1 MPRDVFVE
9 QTLARRND
17 MAYRILYWTLW
28 AAVAVLGFYSA
39 LSLFNIIAYTQDG
52 EIRINLIAAIITV
65 AAGALAIFV
74 YRKTDDVRIEYDYA
88 FTNGILD
95 VSRVMNRRRRRY
107 MMELD
112 LKTVERAG
120 YAGDGEFERLRRSG
134 TYRLL
139 DFTLNRGAEKMYFA
153 FAKNGK
159 NYIALIEP
167 SQEMESAIRSRAW
180 LPQGVLRDKGTI

>member
-167 SQEMESAIRSRAW
+167 SQEMENAIRSRAW